1 MTLHKHPRGRVSKL
15 VGGAVG
21 TWLPSAALRSFCSFS
36 CYSFRFPEALVAAAA
51 RAAELVNEHFGKER
65 EGGRARVGC
74 THTHTHTRSVG
85 RCPAASPV
93 APDRSLPAVPVPG
106 CA

>member
-1 MTLHKHPRGRVSKL
+1 MLHKHPRGRVSKL

-21 TWLPSAALRSFCSFS
+21 AWLPSAALRSFCSFS

-51 RAAELVNEHFGKER
+51 RAVWAAELVNERFGKER

-74 THTHTHTRSVG
+74 TRTRSVG